1 MPPTQTW
8 RRPGASNPKKAIVCL
23 VGRKS
28 AFERGDDE
36 AEVHEYLE
44 DCRRTPMHPGEWTL
58 SEPGIWIWTPSNDLA
73 QSRRRGSSV
82 TEVPGRQ
89 WDALKPLCC
98 GCQIALMRQPT
109 MPSLTAPVPRAGPA
123 GVFRRGP
130 LFRGGKGAPTKTP

>member
-1 MPPTQTW
+1 MPAAQTQP
-8 RRPGASNPKKAIVCL
+8 RPRASNPEKAIVCL

-28 AFERGDDE
+28 VFQREDEE

-44 DCRRTPMHPGEWTL
+44 NCRRTPMHHGERTL

-73 QSRRRGSSV
+73 QSKRQESSA
-82 TEVPGRQ
+82 TEVPGYQ

-123 GVFRRGP
+123 
-130 LFRGGKGAPTKTP
+130 